1 MARALALIGGD
12 AEPEALRLRFRLLAV
27 RERALDMQ
35 GRRAEQ
41 RADVEAMEALAE
53 QIDDDRLRADA
64 AKRRS
69 SYAMRTADRHA
80 QVDAARRARA
90 WAERAGDIEL
100 ELRAQNLLASG
111 LCDLGDVET
120 GRTLALE
127 GLRPPGRTVCVGSR
141 AAFSTRWR

>member
-1 MARALALIGGD
+1 MPSPRHCGFAFACSS
-12 AEPEALRLRFRLLAV
+12 V

-69 SYAMRTADRHA
+69 SYSMRIRDLPT
-80 QVDAARRARA
+80 QVDAARRARE

-100 ELRAQNLLASG
+100 ELRAQNLMASASAISARWKPAG
-111 LCDLGDVET
+111 HW
-120 GRTLALE
+120 RSRAW
-127 GLRPPGRTVCVGSR
+127 RPPGRTVCAGSR